1 MTPELARVIA
11 LAKRRGACVRVVDE
25 AFWKR
30 LCAGER
36 NSWHES
42 PFTHMS
48 LAIEE
53 QERVVYFL
61 QDHADD
67 VEAAGSIIH
76 ELGHLH
82 ATRAESVSHAN
93 EYGWMAWE
101 IAVAREARVR
111 RVWDLAMTDYGLGSV
126 SSPALEHLDGMEWG
140 DITQSEKR
148 VVILD
153 RMKAARRRGIVD
165 ARGRAVWR
173 RLPSFVRTGETP

>member
-1 MTPELARVIA
+1 MTPELARVIG
-11 LAKRRGACVRVVDE
+11 LAKRRGACVRIVDQ
-25 AFWKR
+25 AFWDR
-30 LCAGER
+30 MCAAER
-36 NSWHES
+36 DSWHES
-42 PFTHMS
+42 PFSHMC

-53 QERVVYFL
+53 QERVVYL
-61 QDHADD
+61 LEDHTDD
-67 VEAAGSIIH
+67 VDAAGSIIH

-111 RVWDLAMTDYGLGSV
+111 RVWDLAMKDYGLGSV
-126 SSPALEHLDGMEWG
+126 SRGLEQLDGMEWG

-148 VVILD
+148 AVILD
-153 RMKAARRRGIVD
+153 RMKAARKRGIVD

-173 RLPSFVRTGETP
+173 RLPTILPTGETS